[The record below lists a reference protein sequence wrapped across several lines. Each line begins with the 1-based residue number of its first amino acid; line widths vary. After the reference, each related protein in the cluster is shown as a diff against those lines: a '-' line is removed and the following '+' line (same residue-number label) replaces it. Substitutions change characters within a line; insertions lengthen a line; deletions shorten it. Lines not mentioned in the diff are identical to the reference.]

1 MTERVGFIGL
11 GKLGTPMVG
20 RLLDNG
26 RAVIGHD
33 IREIGEEFQSC
44 QIRFAKSPRAVADE
58 AEIVLLC
65 LPDADAVRRVCLG
78 EEGLIHGDTVKVCVN
93 LSTTGLRASQ
103 ELAEALQGCSI
114 AFIDCPV
121 SGGVAAA
128 REGRLTLIISGPEAT
143 VESLRPLLE
152 IFGSNQFHV
161 SNAIGAAQV
170 LKLANN
176 LLTAGNLVL
185 AMEMMVCGAKAGLD
199 PDLMLDVINTSS
211 GRNSATEERIRD
223 YVLTR
228 RFDWGASIGTIEKDV
243 KLMIE
248 QAEELGVPVFVA
260 RQVHAMFALALAR
273 GEANSDMT
281 SLIKHLE
288 NWADTT
294 VMRNRE
300 DENTLV
306 AQVERGKE

>member
-1 MTERVGFIGL
+1 MKERVGFIGV
-11 GKLGTPMVG
+11 GKLGAPMVR

-26 RAVIGHD
+26 WSVTGHD
-33 IREIGEEFQSC
+33 IRELGGEFESC
-44 QIRFAKSPRAVADE
+44 ELRLVETPRAVADE
-58 AEIVLLC
+58 AQIVMLC
-65 LPDADAVRRVCLG
+65 LPDADAMRRVCLG
-78 EEGLIHGDTVKVCVN
+78 EDGLMHGDTARVCIN

-103 ELAEALQGCSI
+103 EVAEVLEGRGMG
-114 AFIDCPV
+114 FIDSPV
-121 SGGVAAA
+121 SGGVPAA
-128 REGRLTLIISGPEAT
+128 REGQLTLMLSGPEAT
-143 VESLRPLLE
+143 VTALRPLLDV
-152 IFGSNQFHV
+152 FGPNQFHV
-161 SNAIGAAQV
+161 STTIGGAQV

-176 LLTAGNLVL
+176 LLTAGNLIL
-185 AMEMMVCGAKAGLD
+185 AMEAMVCGAKAGLD

-260 RQVHAMFALALAR
+260 RQVHAMFAFALAR
-273 GEANSDMT
+273 GEADADMT
-281 SLIKHLE
+281 SLIRHLE
-288 NWADTT
+288 SWADTT

-300 DENTLV
+300 NS
-306 AQVERGKE
+306 